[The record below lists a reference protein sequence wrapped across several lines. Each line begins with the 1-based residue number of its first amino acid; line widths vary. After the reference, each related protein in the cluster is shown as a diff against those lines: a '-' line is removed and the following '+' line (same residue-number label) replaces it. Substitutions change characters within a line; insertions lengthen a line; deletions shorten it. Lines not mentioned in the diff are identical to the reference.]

1 MKNNQNDSIYYGLAT
16 SSLSLFDTL
25 AIKNACRDRLADGP
39 SIFFRFSKILMKLG
53 GPGGDPRTTF
63 SIIFSTRP
71 LWGFPGGPRGRQND
85 PQGRQN
91 EPQGCQKRPPELPKW
106 TPRVSNCSKMCYLKF
121 QKNASIPSCFP
132 MSSGTEFAGR
142 VDKKTT

>member
-1 MKNNQNDSIYYGLAT
+1 MKNYQNDSIYHGLAT

-53 GPGGDPRTTF
+53 GPGVDPRTTF

-71 LWGFPGGPRGRQND
+71 LWGFPGGARGRQNA

-91 EPQGCQKRPPELPKW
+91 EPQGCQNDPQSSQNGPQSVKLQQNVLPEISKKCEHSVLF
-106 TPRVSNCSKMCYLKF
+106 SN
-121 QKNASIPSCFP
+121 
-132 MSSGTEFAGR
+132 EFRDGIR
-142 VDKKTT
+142 RQSR